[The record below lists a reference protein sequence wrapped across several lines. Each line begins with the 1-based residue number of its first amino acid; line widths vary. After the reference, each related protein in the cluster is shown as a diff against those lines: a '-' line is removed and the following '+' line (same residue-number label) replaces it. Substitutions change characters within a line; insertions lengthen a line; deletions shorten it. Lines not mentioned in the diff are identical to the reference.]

1 MTMSVQTQIEKKLTQ
16 QFSPEVL
23 TVENESHRHS
33 GPATES
39 HFKITIVS
47 QKFIDL
53 RSVQRHQQIYRVLGD
68 ELNAGVHAL
77 ALHTYTPE
85 EWNSKA
91 AVVPPSP
98 NCQNVVSEK
107 RK

>member
-1 MTMSVQTQIEKKLTQ
+1 MSVQTQIEQKLTQ

-47 QKFIDL
+47 KTFNDL
-53 RSVQRHQQIYRVLGD
+53 RSVQRHQQIYRLLGD
-68 ELNAGVHAL
+68 ELNSGVHAL

-85 EWNSKA
+85 EWERKGGA
-91 AVVPPSP
+91 APASP